1 MPFVLVASILLLYF
15 PHFSRFRAR
24 VKSKDYLGAKI
35 VTIFPTRR
43 RHTYELQ
50 TNEFSTN
57 ELLTTHGTF
66 RCQKSSVAQK
76 FNFKVQFSKVQLYLV
91 KLAKSS
97 LVQSSIGKYSV
108 VQKFSCPKFSRPKFS
123 CQEFRCLLVI
133 FPVNFQDSDSF
144 FQEIE

>member
-1 MPFVLVASILLLYF
+1 MPFVLVASIQLLYF
-15 PHFSRFRAR
+15 PHFSRFKAR

-76 FNFKVQFSKVQLYLV
+76 FNFKVQFSKVQLYLA

-97 LVQSSIGKYSV
+97 FVQSSVENVQLSKSSAVQSSV
-108 VQKFSCPKFSRPKFS
+108 VENSVVKS
-123 CQEFRCLLVI
+123 
-133 FPVNFQDSDSF
+133 SDVFLSF
-144 FQEIE
+144 FQ